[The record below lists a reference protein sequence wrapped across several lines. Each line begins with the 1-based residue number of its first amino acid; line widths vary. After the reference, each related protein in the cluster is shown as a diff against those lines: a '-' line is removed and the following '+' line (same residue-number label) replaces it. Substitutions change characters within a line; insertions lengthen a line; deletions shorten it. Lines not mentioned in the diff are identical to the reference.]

1 MSLLNEWIMEN
12 LGIDMKSWE
21 QKLTKS
27 QKKENSTF
35 KEPNGMLGNIPV
47 YIIEFQYSNS
57 NNISNNKMI
66 YNKEIADHINN
77 EAFSINLQI
86 LCYGEEYLED
96 VKKLQALTRENSA
109 ASAVIPLYY
118 SETNEY
124 YFPLAIT
131 SLNFSNN
138 SKSKYFQKISLQLK
152 EVKIYKTL
160 NDNSD
165 KLTTNTLNKEEF
177 FQNKNLTNFEIPAN
191 LKEEVQKSPIYEKL
205 ERGGNNAIK
214 NIFRI

>member
-35 KEPNGMLGNIPV
+35 REPNGMLGNITV
-47 YIIEFQYSNS
+47 SIIEFQYSNN

-86 LCYGEEYLED
+86 LCYGEEYLEEI
-96 VKKLQALTRENSA
+96 KKLQTLIREESA
-109 ASAVIPLYY
+109 SSAVIPLYY
-118 SETNEY
+118 AGTNEY

-138 SKSKYFQKISLQLK
+138 SKSRYFQKISLQLK

-160 NDNSD
+160 NDYSD

-177 FQNKNLTNFEIPAN
+177 FQNKNLTKFEIPAN
-191 LKEEVQKSPIYEKL
+191 LKEEIQKSSVYKKL
-205 ERGGNNAIK
+205 EGGVNNVIQ
-214 NIFRI
+214 NIFRV

>member
-1 MSLLNEWIMEN
+1 MEN

>member
-205 ERGGNNAIK
+205 ERGGNNVIK